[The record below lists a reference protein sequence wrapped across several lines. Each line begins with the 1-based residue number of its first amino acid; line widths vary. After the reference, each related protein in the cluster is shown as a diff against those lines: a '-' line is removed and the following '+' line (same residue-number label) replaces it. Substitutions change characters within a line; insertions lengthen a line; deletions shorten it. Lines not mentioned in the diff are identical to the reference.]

1 MREVRDRVEAQVDKT
16 LAAVRKRLTREIAYW
31 DRRAEE
37 LKAQELAGKRPR
49 LNSGIARQRAEQLH
63 ARPSVARPSD
73 RRRAGRPSAGGH
85 GVALVVPEALLAGEV
100 PDVGAVQATAAQR
113 KRIER
118 LAIAKVLEVE
128 RSLGREPQDVGVPGN
143 PWDVESFDPATRQR
157 LFIEVKGRDSEADTI
172 CMTRNEVLTALN
184 KPDEFILALVRVE
197 GDEVGEPSYIR
208 RPFEVEPDFGVTSV
222 NYRIADLLTKGTPP
236 A

>member
-1 MREVRDRVEAQVDKT
+1 M
-16 LAAVRKRLTREIAYW
+16 RKRLTREIAYW

-37 LKAQELAGKRPR
+37 LNGPGVGGEASAAQLRHSPAAPSSSTRLKRREAELTQ
-49 LNSGIARQRAEQLH
+49 ARALA
-63 ARPSVARPSD
+63 ARPPVVM
-73 RRRAGRPSAGGH
+73 